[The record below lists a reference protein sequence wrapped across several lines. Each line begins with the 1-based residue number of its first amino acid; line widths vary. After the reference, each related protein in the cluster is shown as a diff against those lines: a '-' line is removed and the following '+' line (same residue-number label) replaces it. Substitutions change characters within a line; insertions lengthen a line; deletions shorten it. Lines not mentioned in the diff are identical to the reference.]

1 MHVFLGNINEADRRP
16 INVEITP
23 IASTNYLSIDYIMEL
38 HKEIERLK
46 TEKLIL
52 LRNNLEHNQR
62 YDELKWRQVDL
73 EKSVFNARREM
84 KLLKIGKQC
93 TD

>member
-1 MHVFLGNINEADRRP
+1 MM
-16 INVEITP
+16 NVDLTP
-23 IASTNYLSIDYIMEL
+23 ISSTNYCSIDYIMEL

-52 LRNNLEHNQR
+52 LRNNLEHNQK
-62 YDELKWRQVDL
+62 YDDLKRKQVDL
-73 EKSVFNARREM
+73 EKSVLNARREM
-84 KLLKIGKQC
+84 KLLKIGKPC